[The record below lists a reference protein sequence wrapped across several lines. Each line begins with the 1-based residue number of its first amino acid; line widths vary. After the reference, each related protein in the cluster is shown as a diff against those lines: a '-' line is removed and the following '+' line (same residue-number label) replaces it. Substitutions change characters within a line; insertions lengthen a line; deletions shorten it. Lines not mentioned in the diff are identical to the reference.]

1 MPRII
6 RNFVGQTPQVSSPQG
21 RFKSG
26 ARVLNGRQLTGVDAH
41 GKHLLYDWDG
51 KMLHIHLGLYR
62 NLRRHKS
69 APPEPRVQVR
79 IRVIGDNKSFGLN
92 GPTACELLSKAKVKA
107 LRDYLTAN
115 GYYGGSANMLKL
127 DLKALERPGW
137 VQVFDFHVHAKRE
150 EGNWE
155 ELCGVIRSDER
166 SDLFEV
172 TLYDNFSRNDV
183 VQRATD
189 GMITAQRGPRH
200 WSYWPLMTLVALV
213 FGTAIVGAVL
223 SPEGATTTTPESVKA
238 EAP

>member
-1 MPRII
+1 MKLHVWKNTDGLHLSRPPKPSTLEELDFDPDCECRQCGERVLSISADNSNICPWCESSMNRPKMLRYQELDLIRLLKQQSNSNRDSRTAKKRSLI
-6 RNFVGQTPQVSSPQG
+6 RN
-21 RFKSG
+21 
-26 ARVLNGRQLTGVDAH
+26 GVTEKD
-41 GKHLLYDWDG
+41 
-51 KMLHIHLGLYR
+51 
-62 NLRRHKS
+62 
-69 APPEPRVQVR
+69 
-79 IRVIGDNKSFGLN
+79 
-92 GPTACELLSKAKVKA
+92 

-115 GYYGGSANMLKL
+115 GYYGRSANILKL

-137 VQVFDFHVHAKRE
+137 VQVFEFHVHAKQE

-172 TLYDNFSRNDV
+172 TFYDNSSRNDV

-223 SPEGATTTTPESVKA
+223 SPEGAPSTNPESVKA